1 MAMRKIPFDQLRSG
15 MKFTKSLFDKNLN
28 IILPAGKSLD
38 DDKLKNMRING
49 IEYVETAGDLIDDE
63 QPTEQTGKTG
73 AGAKPAEEKKKI
85 LVDKE
90 TAKYIEL
97 YKEIATMLGYLYGRY
112 RDNQGFDPD
121 KIQKIA
127 NRLVNAVMV
136 EKNLN
141 SFINLINITAR
152 GDYLYSHLTNTS
164 ILSVVVGKHLG
175 YSMAKLVSLAMGGML
190 FDIGMLKIPAYIIE
204 KESKL
209 SPEERNLINTHPVYS
224 YQIISREFNLPVEIA
239 RIGLEHHERW
249 DGTGYPRKIKGPD
262 LSEMSRIVSIVD
274 TYEAITKNRV
284 YREKKESYD
293 AMKEV
298 LSEGSKRFDPELLK
312 MFLNIMSVYPVGSY
326 VRLNNNAIAR
336 VMASD
341 PVSPFRPTVKIV
353 IDEFGDK
360 VEDGELIRLSKEKEI
375 YIIKAVTSATI
386 TNPTGPTNEKA

>member
-1 MAMRKIPFDQLRSG
+1 
-15 MKFTKSLFDKNLN
+15 
-28 IILPAGKSLD
+28 
-38 DDKLKNMRING
+38 
-49 IEYVETAGDLIDDE
+49 
-63 QPTEQTGKTG
+63 
-73 AGAKPAEEKKKI
+73 
-85 LVDKE
+85 
-90 TAKYIEL
+90 
-97 YKEIATMLGYLYGRY
+97 
-112 RDNQGFDPD
+112 
-121 KIQKIA
+121 
-127 NRLVNAVMV
+127 
-136 EKNLN
+136 
-141 SFINLINITAR
+141 
-152 GDYLYSHLTNTS
+152 
-164 ILSVVVGKHLG
+164 
-175 YSMAKLVSLAMGGML
+175 MAKLVSLAMGGML

>member
-152 GDYLYSHLTNTS
+152 GDYLYSHLT
-164 ILSVVVGKHLG
+164 KHIH
-175 YSMAKLVSLAMGGML
+175 
-190 FDIGMLKIPAYIIE
+190 F
-204 KESKL
+204 
-209 SPEERNLINTHPVYS
+209 
-224 YQIISREFNLPVEIA
+224 
-239 RIGLEHHERW
+239 
-249 DGTGYPRKIKGPD
+249 
-262 LSEMSRIVSIVD
+262 
-274 TYEAITKNRV
+274 
-284 YREKKESYD
+284 
-293 AMKEV
+293 
-298 LSEGSKRFDPELLK
+298 
-312 MFLNIMSVYPVGSY
+312 
-326 VRLNNNAIAR
+326 VRGR
-336 VMASD
+336 
-341 PVSPFRPTVKIV
+341 R
-353 IDEFGDK
+353 
-360 VEDGELIRLSKEKEI
+360 
-375 YIIKAVTSATI
+375 
-386 TNPTGPTNEKA
+386 